1 MLLAKDGIFPITR
14 DSTGR
19 LKPHL
24 PASGFHFP
32 GTIQGEGKLESVK
45 EGTPNENPLFATQQI
60 ARPMISE
67 KAPLKGV
74 NLRDSYLYDYATQAG
89 ETIVVT
95 GE

>member
-1 MLLAKDGIFPITR
+1 MTWKE
-14 DSTGR
+14 GR
-19 LKPHL
+19 LVK
-24 PASGFHFP
+24 AVIKS
-32 GTIQGEGKLESVK
+32 TIGGNLRLRSYNRLSLQGEGKLESAK
-45 EGTPNENPLFATQQI
+45 EGTPNENSLFATQQI